1 MSPTQHAAAAAVLL
15 VRQHDGIGGV
25 STDERHSSAGPAP
38 LSLALPRGAQTCSNL
53 SGENH
58 RDLPTQP
65 GMGAAAGT
73 MAPHRVLGGVVTD
86 GMASSECAPAPKH
99 KPNPPPVRR
108 VAHPALLTLI
118 DFIRK

>member
-1 MSPTQHAAAAAVLL
+1 VSPTQHAAAAAVLL

-65 GMGAAAGT
+65 GVGAAAGT
-73 MAPHRVLGGVVTD
+73 MAPRRILGGVVTD
-86 GMASSECAPAPKH
+86 EMASSESAPAPE
-99 KPNPPPVRR
+99 RR
-108 VAHPALLTLI
+108 ESQTL
-118 DFIRK
+118 DRRPLHSPDTRIRK